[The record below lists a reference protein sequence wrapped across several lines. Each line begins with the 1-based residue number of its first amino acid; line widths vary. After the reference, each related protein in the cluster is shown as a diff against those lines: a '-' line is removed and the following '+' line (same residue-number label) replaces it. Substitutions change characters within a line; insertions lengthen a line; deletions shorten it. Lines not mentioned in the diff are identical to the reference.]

1 MSQAPAEKFLYFTV
15 GLLKDSEA
23 LEALRQDAVKHHMI
37 ENPGQLIALRL
48 TEYYEM
54 MNKGIVQPS
63 VRVPALISPME
74 TLQNM
79 RNESYSPVAVSNPA
93 APVSNP
99 GASVVPPAYDA
110 PAQSGQPSQPARI
123 IQQQPQSGQPMPM
136 PAPQQPTYGS
146 TPISQVTGRMRAI
159 MKEGDIVVS
168 ASSNADQNADDAA
181 DYWSVL

>member
-63 VRVPALISPME
+63 VRVPAIISPVE

-79 RNESYSPVAVSNPA
+79 RAENNSPVAAPYPT
-93 APVSNP
+93 APVSNS
-99 GASVVPPAYDA
+99 GVSYEA
-110 PAQSGQPSQPARI
+110 PAQPSQSSPSARMMQQQPSQPMQA
-123 IQQQPQSGQPMPM
+123 PVSQSP
-136 PAPQQPTYGS
+136 YGS
-146 TPISQVTGRMRAI
+146 APVTQVTGRMRAI
-159 MKEGDIVVS
+159 MKEGDTIVS
-168 ASSNADQNADDAA
+168 TSSNADQNADDAA

>member
-79 RNESYSPVAVSNPA
+79 RNESYSPVSVPNPA

-110 PAQSGQPSQPARI
+110 PAQPGQSSQPARI
-123 IQQQPQSGQPMPM
+123 IQQQQSGQPMQT
-136 PAPQQPTYGS
+136 PAPQPTYGS

-159 MKEGDIVVS
+159 MKEGDTIVS
-168 ASSNADQNADDAA
+168 TSSNADQNADDAA